1 MFQSY
6 LSDVCVLV
14 FITKPMKYCN
24 VGGFVLQS
32 PSDIDI
38 SVGSTH
44 HPTGFEFYPYGMSL
58 NLACD
63 HFALLNGTIGE
74 CDSWLYVCDPCIEK
88 LMLMQQTCLFLF
100 LLPLV
105 TNIASVQICASY
117 CATSKLDVFFNLF
130 LECQCFGHRILDLPV
145 NSPRGG

>member
-6 LSDVCVLV
+6 LSDVCVFV
-14 FITKPMKYCN
+14 FITKPCIIAMLADLYYKIQ
-24 VGGFVLQS
+24 V
-32 PSDIDI
+32 I
-38 SVGSTH
+38 SISMLAR
-44 HPTGFEFYPYGMSL
+44 PTTQQASNLTPYGMSL

-88 LMLMQQTCLFLF
+88 LMLMQQACLFLF

-117 CATSKLDVFFNLF
+117 CATAKFYVFDYLF
-130 LECQCFGHRILDLPV
+130 LECQSFGHRILDLPV
-145 NSPRGG
+145 NSLRGG

>member
-6 LSDVCVLV
+6 LSDVCVFV
-14 FITKPMKYCN
+14 FITKLMQYCN
-24 VGGFVLQS
+24 VGGFRRQT

-38 SVGSTH
+38 NVGSTN
-44 HPTGFEFYPYGMSL
+44 HPTGFELDPYGMSL

-63 HFALLNGTIGE
+63 HLALLNGTIGE
-74 CDSWLYVCDPCIEK
+74 CDSCLYVCDPCIEK

-117 CATSKLDVFFNLF
+117 WATAKLDVFFYLF

-145 NSPRGG
+145 NSLRGG